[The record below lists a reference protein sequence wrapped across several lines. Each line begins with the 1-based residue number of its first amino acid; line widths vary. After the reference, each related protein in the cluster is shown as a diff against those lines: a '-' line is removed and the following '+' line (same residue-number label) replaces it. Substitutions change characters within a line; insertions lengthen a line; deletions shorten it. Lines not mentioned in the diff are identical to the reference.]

1 MTSLKSCVII
11 FIRTRDVH
19 SNGSYP
25 TTCPYNIMGDL
36 GRSIKM
42 KKLLIVS
49 LLTLMMTGCSN
60 FSTNEQLPVPGDCDF
75 TGPLEKGT
83 VIEEDCIN

>member
-1 MTSLKSCVII
+1 
-11 FIRTRDVH
+11 
-19 SNGSYP
+19 
-25 TTCPYNIMGDL
+25 
-36 GRSIKM
+36 M